1 MATRSLLAAV
11 SGITADQTYLDEIA
25 NNVANVNTIG
35 YKSGTVMFG
44 DLLAEQITGATAPTA
59 TSGGINPVAI
69 GSGVRVVAVNT
80 NLAEGT
86 IQSTGNPTDVAI
98 TGNGYLVVKDNGQQL
113 YTRDG
118 ALTVDAK
125 GTLTTLSGAVVQ
137 GWNVTATG
145 KINYGA
151 VSNLAIPTG
160 QAIAAKTTSRIT
172 VKGNLPAWDGTGT
185 KPQAV
190 TQTVDAYNALGTVVP
205 IVLTFTVTST
215 SATTH
220 NTWKVTATATG
231 TATPLFTGKITFDPT
246 SGKITKITKTSTAQ
260 TPGATGGYTLT
271 LALPTGFP
279 HTTATTKLTL
289 YLAPSS
295 SPNALTQFTG
305 GTTVTV
311 SQNGYPSGD
320 LATYSVSSDG
330 VIVGKF
336 SNGATL
342 TLGQIALASFT
353 NPGGLADIGNGLFQT
368 SANSG
373 QAQVG
378 VAGTGIRGTLLGGEL
393 EGSNVNLGTEL
404 TDLITAQEAYTAN
417 TRAIV
422 TTQTVM
428 QALEQI

>member
-1 MATRSLLAAV
+1 
-11 SGITADQTYLDEIA
+11 
-25 NNVANVNTIG
+25 
-35 YKSGTVMFG
+35 
-44 DLLAEQITGATAPTA
+44 
-59 TSGGINPVAI
+59 
-69 GSGVRVVAVNT
+69 
-80 NLAEGT
+80 
-86 IQSTGNPTDVAI
+86 
-98 TGNGYLVVKDNGQQL
+98 
-113 YTRDG
+113 
-118 ALTVDAK
+118 
-125 GTLTTLSGAVVQ
+125 
-137 GWNVTATG
+137 
-145 KINYGA
+145 
-151 VSNLAIPTG
+151 
-160 QAIAAKTTSRIT
+160 
-172 VKGNLPAWDGTGT
+172 
-185 KPQAV
+185 
-190 TQTVDAYNALGTVVP
+190 
-205 IVLTFTVTST
+205 
-215 SATTH
+215 
-220 NTWKVTATATG
+220 
-231 TATPLFTGKITFDPT
+231 
-246 SGKITKITKTSTAQ
+246 
-260 TPGATGGYTLT
+260 
-271 LALPTGFP
+271 
-279 HTTATTKLTL
+279 
-289 YLAPSS
+289 
-295 SPNALTQFTG
+295 
-305 GTTVTV
+305 VTV

>member
-44 DLLAEQITGATAPTA
+44 DLLAEQITGATAPTT

-69 GSGVRVVAVNT
+69 GSGVRVAAVNT
-80 NLAEGT
+80 DLAEGT

-185 KPQAV
+185 KPQSV
-190 TQTVDAYNALGTVVP
+190 TQTVDAYDALGTVVP
-205 IVLTFTVTST
+205 IVLTFAPTKANV
-215 SATTH
+215 
-220 NTWKVTATATG
+220 WKVTATVTETRGGTKTMTDLLPAT
-231 TATPLFTGKITFDPT
+231 TKITFDPT
-246 SGKITKITKTSTAQ
+246 TGKIKSFTPTTAA
-260 TPGATGGYTLT
+260 TTLPTGGYQLKMTQPPGFPTGTLT
-271 LALPTGFP
+271 LD
-279 HTTATTKLTL
+279 
-289 YLAPSS
+289 LAAPS

-305 GTTVTV
+305 GTTMTV

-428 QALEQI
+428 QALEQV

>member
-1 MATRSLLAAV
+1 MATRSLLASV
-11 SGITADQTYLDEIA
+11 SGITANQTYLDEIS

-35 YKSGTVMFG
+35 YKAGTVMFG

-59 TSGGINPVAI
+59 TTGGVNPVAI

-86 IQSTGNPTDVAI
+86 IQATGNPTDVAI
-98 TGNGYLVVKDNGQQL
+98 TGNGYLVVKSNGQQL

-125 GTLTTLSGAVVQ
+125 GTLTTLNGAIIQ
-137 GWNVTATG
+137 GWNVNATG
-145 KINYGA
+145 NINYGA
-151 VSNLAIPTG
+151 VGNLAIPTG
-160 QAIAAKTTSRIT
+160 TAIAAKTTSQIT
-172 VKGNLPAWDGTGT
+172 AKGNLPAWDGTGT
-185 KPQAV
+185 KPPPV
-190 TQTVDAYNALGTVVP
+190 TQTVDAYNALGKIVP
-205 IVLTFTVTST
+205 IVLTFTPTAANVWKMKATVTE
-215 SATTH
+215 A
-220 NTWKVTATATG
+220 
-231 TATPLFTGKITFDPT
+231 GKQTDLVKTITITFDKT
-246 SGKITKITKTSTAQ
+246 SGKITKITKTGTTLPPGST
-260 TPGATGGYTLT
+260 GAYALT
-271 LALPTGFP
+271 LALPPGFP
-279 HTTATTKLTL
+279 STGALKLD
-289 YLAPSS
+289 LAPST
-295 SPNALTQFTG
+295 SPNALTQFSG
-305 GTTVTV
+305 GTTMTV

-320 LATYSVSSDG
+320 LATYSVSSNG
-330 VIVGKF
+330 MIVGKF

-342 TLGQIALASFT
+342 TLGQISLASFT

-373 QAQVG
+373 QAQIG
-378 VAGTGIRGTLLGGEL
+378 VAGTGIRGTLLGGSL

-417 TRAIV
+417 TRAIT

>member
-44 DLLAEQITGATAPTA
+44 DLLAEQITGATAPTT

-205 IVLTFTVTST
+205 IVLTFTP
-215 SATTH
+215 TTA
-220 NTWKVTATATG
+220 NVWKVKATVTEKG
-231 TATPLFTGKITFDPT
+231 TMKDLLPSTVKVTFDKTTGKIASFTPAT
-246 SGKITKITKTSTAQ
+246 AATKQST
-260 TPGATGGYTLT
+260 TGYVLK

-279 HTTATTKLTL
+279 TGTL
-289 YLAPSS
+289 SIYLAPSS